1 MLDKKYLD
9 KFSSEKKRLTPVK
22 VDLSS
27 IDSLEEA
34 RMNVVTAGN
43 MIEEF
48 SSQALRTQKL
58 LKAETNDAIELVK
71 KIEEMKS
78 ALADLINNLTE
89 EYAEFE
95 DSTNTGYRY
104 GEDKTG
110 QEFKS
115 NAEKLGIDPKS
126 VKEFNDYMS
135 ASEELFEILQQSEKT
150 SNLLFDTID
159 EAKDVLKQI

>member
-1 MLDKKYLD
+1 
-9 KFSSEKKRLTPVK
+9 
-22 VDLSS
+22 
-27 IDSLEEA
+27 
-34 RMNVVTAGN
+34 
-43 MIEEF
+43 
-48 SSQALRTQKL
+48 
-58 LKAETNDAIELVK
+58 
-71 KIEEMKS
+71 MKS

-89 EYAEFE
+89 EYEEFE

-115 NAEKLGIDPKS
+115 NAEKLGIEPKS